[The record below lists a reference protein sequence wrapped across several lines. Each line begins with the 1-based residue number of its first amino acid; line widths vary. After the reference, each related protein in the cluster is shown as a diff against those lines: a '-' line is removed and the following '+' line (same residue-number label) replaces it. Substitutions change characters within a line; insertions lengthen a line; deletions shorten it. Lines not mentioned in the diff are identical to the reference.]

1 MTDATSGSGL
11 PTTPIYRRGAL
22 IEHPALESFAPPPAE
37 TTTILGMGALLWR
50 RRWVLCAAVLAAM
63 VLAVL
68 IGKQLTPRFT
78 ADGAVVV
85 ATRKMSIPELETLIT
100 PTGDQALV
108 RSEMAV
114 MSSRQILSAVADKL
128 HLDQVPEFNPRL
140 KPVDDS
146 LLTRLNPIPFIQGLM
161 RGKQTAFGTGDETA
175 AIRDDVLNT
184 LSHNLDLVNDGRDY
198 VISITYKSETP
209 AIAADVVN
217 TLIQTYLSQYVSENR
232 AATVEANQSL
242 DARGA
247 DLRREM
253 QQAEQ
258 KVQDFTNKTGL
269 LVTSGGTIA
278 GQQVSELNGQLTSA
292 RADRV
297 QAEAKYNQALQA
309 KAAGVAANTDVL
321 ASPIIQQLRAQ
332 EAEAVR
338 NRSDLASRVGPNHP
352 DLKSANRQVASL
364 EQAISREINKVV
376 SSLKDQV
383 DVTRAR
389 EASLVQQIATLNAK
403 ATASTAAQ
411 DQLQRLNDD
420 AQSKRKV
427 YEQFMLRVAETAK
440 PQDIQQAN
448 ARMISSAIVPL
459 HPSSPKITLMALLA
473 GFAGGLVAVAGIILY
488 AQLDHGFE
496 SLEQVRT
503 VTGLPG
509 LAAIPMVRSLGRKR
523 LPHRYVVDNPTSPV
537 SETLRA
543 FRAKLRWASEGRAL
557 KTILVSS
564 AVPAEGKT
572 SFALAFARLA
582 ARDGCRVL
590 LIECDFRRPTLET
603 VLPPPSRPGQPT
615 FLDDPSSWR
624 EWLGIDDLTGLNYL
638 TATEDTGRLAPML
651 EADGLGAVLR
661 DARREYDY
669 IVVDSPP
676 IMRVPD
682 AMLLARSVDAVALV
696 VSWKR
701 TRQRLVREALRRL
714 ALDPDMP
721 TGIILTKVEKAEGH
735 DVYSGY
741 SR

>member
-11 PTTPIYRRGAL
+11 PAAPIYRRGAL
-22 IEHPALESFAPPPAE
+22 IEHSALESFAPPPAAE
-37 TTTILGMGALLWR
+37 VTSILGMGALLWR
-50 RRWVLCAAVLAAM
+50 RRWIICATVLAAM

-114 MSSRQILSAVADKL
+114 MSSRIVLEAVADKL

-140 KPVDDS
+140 KPKDDS
-146 LLTRLNPIPFIQGLM
+146 LWAEINPIPIVQGLM
-161 RGKQTAFGTGDETA
+161 RGHQTAVGDERA
-175 AIRDDVLNT
+175 AIHDDVLNT
-184 LSHNLDLVNDGRDY
+184 LAHNLDLVNDGRDY
-198 VISITYKSETP
+198 VISITYKSENP
-209 AIAADVVN
+209 EVAANVVN
-217 TLIQTYLSQYVSENR
+217 SLIQTYLSQYISENR

-242 DARGA
+242 DARGE
-247 DLRREM
+247 DLRKQM
-253 QQAEQ
+253 VAAEQ
-258 KVQDFTNKTGL
+258 SVQDFTNKTGL
-269 LVTSGGTIA
+269 LVTPGGTIA
-278 GQQVSELNGQLTSA
+278 GQQVAELNGQLSTA
-292 RADRV
+292 RADRAA
-297 QAEAKYNQALQA
+297 AEAKYNQAIDA
-309 KAAGVAANTDVL
+309 KQSGIAANTDVL
-321 ASPIIQQLRAQ
+321 ASPVIQQLRGQ
-332 EAEAVR
+332 EAEAAR
-338 NRSDLASRVGPNHP
+338 NQSDLQTRVGPNHP
-352 DLKSANRQVASL
+352 DMKAANKQVAGLQS
-364 EQAISREINKVV
+364 AISREIDKVV
-376 SSLKDQV
+376 SSLKGQV

-389 EASLVQQIATLNAK
+389 EASLVQQIAVLNGK

-411 DQLQRLNDD
+411 DKLQRLNDD

-427 YEQFMLRVAETAK
+427 YDEFMLRIAQTAK
-440 PQDIQQAN
+440 PQDHQTAN
-448 ARMISSAIVPL
+448 ARMISAAFVPL
-459 HPSSPKITLMALLA
+459 HPSSPKITLMAMLA
-473 GFAGGLVAVAGIILY
+473 GFAAGLVAIAGAILY

-496 SLEQVRT
+496 TLEQVRT

-509 LAAIPMVRSLGRKR
+509 LAAIPMVRNLGRKR
-523 LPHRYVVDNPTSPV
+523 LPHRYVVDHPTSPV
-537 SETLRA
+537 AETLRA

-564 AVPAEGKT
+564 AVPGEGKT
-572 SFALAFARLA
+572 SFALSFARLA

-603 VLPPPSRPGQPT
+603 ILPPPSRPGQPS
-615 FLDDPSSWR
+615 FLDDPAGWR
-624 EWLGIDDLTGLNYL
+624 DWIGIDDLTGLNYL
-638 TATEDTGRLAPML
+638 TATEESGRLAPML
-651 EADGLGAVLR
+651 EADGLGAILR

-721 TGIILTKVEKAEGH
+721 TGIILSKVEKAAGQ

-741 SR
+741 TR